1 MVKSPINTQILKT
14 VMIKV
19 KRTVNKPVIR
29 PDNTIT
35 QPDKFIPQVYRKD
48 VLANM
53 LSHTELGGEKLF
65 RKLITDNKVA
75 ENHDERNKIRQGW
88 IFETICQIAMTM
100 KLVEKLDYTEIYE
113 GKADYL
119 KAINSFKPFLKLKVN
134 GGGDNLLDFVLK
146 QTDTFIPFSV
156 KYMAKYEDTDV
167 DRIAN
172 TFNSRYPKHKV
183 GLFVKDRKFV
193 TDHKFH
199 DELSDKSIFLRKCD
213 TDGLLFDERD
223 IVKSLQMFCDKY
235 KNKIFRNIDDFVEHI
250 DETYLLTTRKQ
261 LILRTHQKITIK
273 RFENDIYKNE
283 NKMFCI
289 AHKPRSGK
297 SITMLSICDSL
308 LESGRKRILMMTSVP
323 ATIKSFTDDLDKFI
337 AFRNIKY
344 KTQDEFDTI
353 DDNFVGVVLCSTQF
367 LKTKSKTTD
376 KKELVK
382 MMDFDVIIT
391 DESHF
396 GSSTEKTKTEIIDED
411 VVDAIMKNKVTIFA
425 SGTPDKT
432 KKFYGIKSSYVY
444 EWETTDESYMK
455 KLFIEPRNEFALE
468 YMSRR
473 HGPMFLECY
482 NDVTLDR
489 NYQRCPTQVLL
500 KHSISDKL
508 IKEINDYNI
517 ENNTKYGYSCS
528 SLFELTKVI
537 DKNHKSGYKYEE
549 KFAITQ
555 TTNGKKILLSFFDS
569 IISTS
574 RSRTDTIIN
583 QIETIQATRKSRTA
597 TNDTIGTTE
606 CKPSLIIIYLPTH
619 TGNSNISMLQQTMK
633 EFLKIHNLWVNYNI
647 EYSNATQDSVP
658 GLDNRTTC
666 KEYNNYIEII
676 MKKAKE
682 QNKMGCVL
690 LLGNKGGVG
699 ITYKDCDVTISLD
712 DGHNLDQQK
721 QRYSRALTEGDGKTI
736 GINIDMNI
744 QRTYSMLSDIVR
756 THRKNTKTTMTNA
769 EILYYLHKENI
780 FTFDPQHINNGIMRE
795 ADILSYYDKVSQE
808 MIQANNDSS
817 LLERIKCDDDEMHEY
832 INIECFKSDSLALAV
847 NPDLEGEQ
855 QDCPKGDKIKI
866 RIDAPTNSTI
876 APVTVAPDT
885 QNQVVEEK
893 KKEVINKTLA
903 LCKTF
908 LFPLLAVISRT
919 TGIKCFKEILI
930 CEKTTLLLQNLLID
944 KKIDLENDNYRTI
957 VQIMNVII
965 DKNLQIVN
973 DITEIYSHAAPH
985 ELRGLIEKHFIPTNE
1000 EKKNNAEIPTPVAL
1014 VDEMLNV
1021 IPEEFWTTPKKVFE
1035 PCCGKGNFVLGIFDK
1050 FYKGLKEHEPND
1062 VKRCEVIMT
1071 QCLYYAD
1078 LTTMNVF
1085 ITTEIL
1091 KCHIQSY
1098 TGQEEL
1104 DYTFNSYTGDTL
1116 DTKAKKS
1123 FKIEKFDAVIGN
1135 PPYSTDP
1142 SKPDSKSLYDKFTEQ
1157 YIDDE
1162 KLLFVVPS
1170 RWFVGGKGL
1179 EKFRKMMMERK
1190 DIVLI
1195 NHDDDSKKWFG
1206 NKIVIEGGVNYFL
1219 KDSGHNGN
1227 CVFNE
1232 KIYDLSKYDCV
1243 IKPEF
1248 HKIID
1253 IVKQTDSIDKVYRSS
1268 GLYKYRTNDKR
1279 YKDEGNIKCF
1289 VSVKQSKDRCKY
1301 IDEYIFNEK
1310 NTFWKVITARA
1321 NGKSPRFGAMFIG
1334 KPDEIYTDSYISFR
1348 VENEEEAKSLM
1359 SYLQTKIVNHLLSIR
1374 KISQDISEN
1383 TCKWIPL
1390 VPLDRIWTDDLVC
1403 EYLKID
1409 KNLYM

>member
-1 MVKSPINTQILKT
+1 MVKSPINTQIPKT

-19 KRTVNKPVIR
+19 RRTVNKPVIR

-65 RKLITDNKVA
+65 RKLITDNNVA

-146 QTDTFIPFSV
+146 QSDTFIPFSV

-172 TFNSRYPKHKV
+172 TFKNRYPKHKV

-199 DELSDKSIFLRKCD
+199 DELSDKSIFLRKCNA
-213 TDGLLFDERD
+213 DGLLFDETD

-235 KNKIFRNIDDFVEHI
+235 KNKNFRNIDDFVEHI

-323 ATIKSFTDDLDKFI
+323 ATIKSFTDDLDQFI

-376 KKELVK
+376 KKALVK
-382 MMDFDVIIT
+382 MMNFDVIIT

-396 GSSTEKTKTEIIDED
+396 GSSTEKTKTDIIDED

-482 NDVTLDR
+482 NDVTLDK
-489 NYQRCPTQVLL
+489 NYQRCPSQVLL
-500 KHSISDKL
+500 KHSIPDKL

-528 SLFELTKVI
+528 SLFELTKII
-537 DKNHKSGYKYEE
+537 DKDHKNGYTYGE

-555 TTNGKKILLSFFDS
+555 TTNGRNILISFFDS
-569 IISTS
+569 IISS
-574 RSRTDTIIN
+574 SFSRTDTIIK
-583 QIETIQATRKSRTA
+583 QIETIQATRNSRTA
-597 TNDTIGTTE
+597 TNNTVGSTE

-619 TGNSNISMLQQTMK
+619 TGNSNISTLQHTMK
-633 EFLKIHNLWVNYNI
+633 QFLKECNLWEQYNI

-658 GLDNRTTC
+658 GLDGSTES
-666 KEYNNYIEII
+666 KEYLNYIEGI

-682 QNKMGCVL
+682 QNKIGCVL

-744 QRTYSMLSDIVR
+744 QRTYSILSDIVR
-756 THRKNTKTTMTNA
+756 THRKNTNTKMTNA

-780 FTFDPQHINNGIMRE
+780 FTFDPQHINYGQMRE
-795 ADILSYYDKVSQE
+795 VEILSDRKSTRL
-808 MIQANNDSS
+808 NSS
-817 LLERIKCDDDEMHEY
+817 H
-832 INIECFKSDSLALAV
+832 SS
-847 NPDLEGEQ
+847 
-855 QDCPKGDKIKI
+855 
-866 RIDAPTNSTI
+866 
-876 APVTVAPDT
+876 
-885 QNQVVEEK
+885 
-893 KKEVINKTLA
+893 
-903 LCKTF
+903 
-908 LFPLLAVISRT
+908 
-919 TGIKCFKEILI
+919 
-930 CEKTTLLLQNLLID
+930 
-944 KKIDLENDNYRTI
+944 
-957 VQIMNVII
+957 
-965 DKNLQIVN
+965 
-973 DITEIYSHAAPH
+973 
-985 ELRGLIEKHFIPTNE
+985 
-1000 EKKNNAEIPTPVAL
+1000 
-1014 VDEMLNV
+1014 
-1021 IPEEFWTTPKKVFE
+1021 
-1035 PCCGKGNFVLGIFDK
+1035 
-1050 FYKGLKEHEPND
+1050 
-1062 VKRCEVIMT
+1062 
-1071 QCLYYAD
+1071 
-1078 LTTMNVF
+1078 
-1085 ITTEIL
+1085 
-1091 KCHIQSY
+1091 
-1098 TGQEEL
+1098 
-1104 DYTFNSYTGDTL
+1104 
-1116 DTKAKKS
+1116 
-1123 FKIEKFDAVIGN
+1123 
-1135 PPYSTDP
+1135 
-1142 SKPDSKSLYDKFTEQ
+1142 
-1157 YIDDE
+1157 
-1162 KLLFVVPS
+1162 PS
-1170 RWFVGGKGL
+1170 R
-1179 EKFRKMMMERK
+1179 M
-1190 DIVLI
+1190 
-1195 NHDDDSKKWFG
+1195 
-1206 NKIVIEGGVNYFL
+1206 
-1219 KDSGHNGN
+1219 
-1227 CVFNE
+1227 
-1232 KIYDLSKYDCV
+1232 
-1243 IKPEF
+1243 P
-1248 HKIID
+1248 
-1253 IVKQTDSIDKVYRSS
+1253 SS
-1268 GLYKYRTNDKR
+1268 
-1279 YKDEGNIKCF
+1279 
-1289 VSVKQSKDRCKY
+1289 
-1301 IDEYIFNEK
+1301 
-1310 NTFWKVITARA
+1310 A
-1321 NGKSPRFGAMFIG
+1321 
-1334 KPDEIYTDSYISFR
+1334 
-1348 VENEEEAKSLM
+1348 
-1359 SYLQTKIVNHLLSIR
+1359 
-1374 KISQDISEN
+1374 
-1383 TCKWIPL
+1383 
-1390 VPLDRIWTDDLVC
+1390 
-1403 EYLKID
+1403 
-1409 KNLYM
+1409 